1 MNIEIVIETSG
12 LNNTGAPY
20 ETCANANVGAR
31 GSIGTAASAAFA
43 TNAFNKTLD
52 RLNKQISN
60 YTFTPTDV
68 VGMLELCAY
77 ETDSLGYSHFCKLFT
92 EEDFK
97 NLEYFFD
104 IQYDYFLVSDS
115 PN

>member
-1 MNIEIVIETSG
+1 VNIEIVIEDSG
-12 LNNTGAPY
+12 FNNTGAPY
-20 ETCANANVGAR
+20 DTCANSNVDALGY
-31 GSIGTAASAAFA
+31 IGTAASAAFA

-60 YTFTPTDV
+60 YKFTPTDV
-68 VGMLELCAY
+68 IGMLELCAY

-97 NLEYFFD
+97 TLEYYFD
-104 IQYDYFLVSDS
+104 IQYGCF
-115 PN
+115 